1 MEAHR
6 EVIVLSIHSLSPEK
20 KNKKKTHTCN
30 TVSNPVLACNQRI
43 HIIRAETIL
52 ADKDVVNIDHDVAG
66 EGNDELSVGKP
77 LNSVDEH

>member
-6 EVIVLSIHSLSPEK
+6 EVIVLSEK
-20 KNKKKTHTCN
+20 KHTCN

-66 EGNDELSVGKP
+66 EGNEELSVGKP